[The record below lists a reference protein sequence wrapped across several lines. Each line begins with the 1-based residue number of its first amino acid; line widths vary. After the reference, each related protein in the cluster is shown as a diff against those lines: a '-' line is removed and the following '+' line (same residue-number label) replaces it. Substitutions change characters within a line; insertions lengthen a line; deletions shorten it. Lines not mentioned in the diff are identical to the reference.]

1 MGYFSKMTYYLLLD
15 GDTEKEAY
23 FSSNILGDESFGVFY
38 PEQGMDVLMKLANNK
53 SKVLEHIRI
62 KDEVGKSYTLEDFI
76 SIIDKLKIKKAWHVY
91 GFIRIFTYVKLENVI
106 WLQLTLTIG

>member
-76 SIIDKLKIKKAWHVY
+76 SILDKLKIKRA
-91 GFIRIFTYVKLENVI
+91 
-106 WLQLTLTIG
+106 

>member
-1 MGYFSKMTYYLLLD
+1 MGYFSKMTYYLLLE
-15 GDTEKEAY
+15 GDTEEDALY
-23 FSSNILGDESFGVFY
+23 DSNILGDESFGVFY

-76 SIIDKLKIKKAWHVY
+76 SILDKLKIKRA
-91 GFIRIFTYVKLENVI
+91 
-106 WLQLTLTIG
+106 